1 MMWLAWRQ
9 FRAQAVAALAALAAF
24 AILLGITGPDLTN
37 QYAARG
43 VAGCRGGGCGQ
54 AASNFLGLLGG
65 IYPLVYMLGLA
76 GVVLAPALIGVFWG
90 APLIARELETGTF
103 RLAWTQTITRARWL
117 GAKLVLPGLAAM
129 AVTEGLGLMY
139 GWWAAPIGEAARLT
153 GNSSFPTGMGPFSLL
168 AFDAHGVVP
177 LGYAAFAFTLGV
189 SAGILLR
196 RPIPAMAVTLAVFAA
211 VQVAMPLGIR
221 SHLFPPDH
229 TTFAVGSSWFGQIH
243 RDHDDIAISVDYA
256 PGEPGAWIISSG
268 AVNAAGQRITVVPA
282 ACQPRSPGRGLNPT
296 TDLACLKSHGV
307 RVAVNYQPTSR
318 YWAFQW
324 IETAIYLALALGLAG
339 FCFWRLGRRLP

>member
-1 MMWLAWRQ
+1 MTWLAWRQ
-9 FRAQAVAALAALAAF
+9 FRGQAAAALAALAAF
-24 AILLGITGPDLTN
+24 AILLGVTGPDLAS

-43 VAGCRGGGCGQ
+43 VSGCHGGGCGQ

-65 IYPLVYMLGLA
+65 TYPVVYLLGLA
-76 GVVLAPALIGVFWG
+76 GVVLAPALIGIFWG

-117 GAKLVLPGLAAM
+117 GTKLVLPGLAAM
-129 AVTEGLGLMY
+129 AVSEGLSLMY

-196 RPIPAMAVTLAVFAA
+196 RAIPAMAVTLALFAA
-211 VQVAMPLGIR
+211 VQIAMPLAIR
-221 SHLFPPDH
+221 SHLLQPDH
-229 TTFAVGSSWFGQIH
+229 TTFAVGSGWAGQIH
-243 RDHDDIAISVDYA
+243 LYHDDFGINVDYA
-256 PGEPGAWIISSG
+256 PSEPGAWIISSG
-268 AVNAAGQRITVVPA
+268 AVNAAGQRITVIPI
-282 ACQPRSPGRGLNPT
+282 ACQRAPTGRLNPP
-296 TDLACLKSHGV
+296 DSVACLASHGV
-307 RVAVNYQPTSR
+307 RVAVTYQPTSR

-324 IETAIYLALALGLAG
+324 TETAIYLALALGLAG